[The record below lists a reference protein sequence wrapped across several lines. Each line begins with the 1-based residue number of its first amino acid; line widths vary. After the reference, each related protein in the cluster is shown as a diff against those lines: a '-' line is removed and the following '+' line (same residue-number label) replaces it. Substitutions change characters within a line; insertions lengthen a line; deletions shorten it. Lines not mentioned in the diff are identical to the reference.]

1 VFCTCMCMCL
11 SVGVH
16 GGQQGVLDPLKLRVI
31 GSYKPYL
38 IWVLETELGS
48 SAGAAPQTHVQY

>member
-1 VFCTCMCMCL
+1 MCMCL